1 MYFISRSLLL
11 KALGW
16 SLINSLWQMALL
28 WLVYIAITGT
38 TKRFSA
44 KVRHNLALI
53 CYAAASGWFV
63 LTFLESFGNEEVFR
77 QGFTSI
83 ILMTGTKFANTFL
96 TVKKYIDLSLPYLS
110 FIYLGTILIL
120 SLRYVRY
127 YLHLRLTKISGL
139 QKIKP
144 GLRMFTSSIATQIG
158 IRRKVAVWLSSLV
171 DSPMTVGFLKPM
183 ILIPIATINH
193 LTTEQVESILLHELT
208 HIKRNDYLVNL
219 FVTVN
224 SIIFFFNPFS
234 KLFVLTIKKE
244 REHSCDD
251 MVLQFQYKPHTYA
264 SALLSLEKTRH
275 HHQLAMTA
283 VGRNNKLLLERVKR
297 VTGHTHKA
305 HRNSPGLICFF
316 FVSMIIG
323 LALFIKPIEHPIEI
337 GKRVLGSTE
346 VKYAK
351 YIEPV
356 TSHAGFAVVQEPKGK
371 AKKPA
376 QVKNKQNAAVE
387 ENLEIPMDNDGIRY
401 VNEMQPEV
409 QDDENTD
416 DAVVNTADQK
426 EAAEFSIGSQV
437 SPRLPA
443 VGSANDYPYVPNS
456 SFSFQLI
463 NDSASDNAFNWRY
476 VGVVTD
482 KDMQKAL
489 IVLKAINWEKIE
501 KELSCKGKSIDAA
514 KIEEEIRKCIERSEI
529 KINEDVAIVINR
541 NDERKV
547 RENLRDQLMTLRN
560 LKIAADPKARP
571 AQCPHAR
578 RQEAMQQEEL
588 KKQVENMRKAQE
600 VLKKKVRRV
609 IYI

>member
-28 WLVYIAITGT
+28 WLIYIAITGT
-38 TKRFSA
+38 SKRFSA
-44 KVRHNLALI
+44 KARHNLALI
-53 CYAAASGWFV
+53 CYSAASGWFL
-63 LTFLESFGNEEVFR
+63 LTFFESFGNEELFR
-77 QGFTSI
+77 QGLTAI
-83 ILMTGTKFANTFL
+83 ILMAGTKFTYTFL
-96 TVKKYIDLSLPYLS
+96 TIKKYVDLSLPYLS

-144 GLRMFTSSIATQIG
+144 GLRMFTSSISAQIG

-208 HIKRNDYLVNL
+208 HIKRNDFLVNL

-275 HHQLAMTA
+275 QHQLAMTA

-297 VTGHTHKA
+297 VTGHAHKA
-305 HRNSPGLICFF
+305 HRYSPGLLCFF
-316 FVSMIIG
+316 FGSMITG
-323 LALFIKPIEHPIEI
+323 LALFIKPTKHPIEI
-337 GKRVLGSTE
+337 AKPVPGSTE
-346 VKYAK
+346 VRYAK
-351 YIEPV
+351 YVEPI
-356 TSHAGFAVVQEPKGK
+356 TSHAEFAVAQEPKEK
-371 AKKPA
+371 TKKPA
-376 QVKNKQNAAVE
+376 QVKNKPNAVE
-387 ENLEIPMDNDGIRY
+387 ENLQIPMDNDGIRY
-401 VNEMQPEV
+401 VNEVQPEM

-416 DAVVNTADQK
+416 DAVVTTADKK
-426 EAAEFSIGSQV
+426 ETSEFSMGTQV
-437 SPRLPA
+437 SPKLPA
-443 VGSANDYPYVPNS
+443 VGSGNDYPYVPNS

-463 NDSASDNAFNWRY
+463 NDSSSDNAFNWRY
-476 VGVVTD
+476 AGVVTD

-489 IVLKAINWEKIE
+489 MALKAINWEKIQ
-501 KELSCKGKSIDAA
+501 KDLARNGKSIDAT
-514 KIEEEIRKCIERSEI
+514 KIEEEIRKCFERTEI
-529 KINEDVAIVINR
+529 KINEDVVIVINR

-547 RENLRDQLMTLRN
+547 RENLREQLMTLRN
-560 LKIAADPKARP
+560 IKIAAVPKAKP
-571 AQCPHAR
+571 AECPNAR
-578 RQEAMQQEEL
+578 RQEAMQHEEL
-588 KKQVENMRKAQE
+588 KNQVEHMRKAQE
-600 VLKKKVRRV
+600 VLKKKVRRM